1 MSSEATGLGAG
12 NFSNTNSALIGFFNS
27 GVVAP
32 AKVHMNWGC
41 IEDSVY
47 TDDECERLEG
57 YLAHKIGMP
66 EILPSDHP
74 YRNAPP
80 GQ

>member
-1 MSSEATGLGAG
+1 
-12 NFSNTNSALIGFFNS
+12 
-27 GVVAP
+27 
-32 AKVHMNWGC
+32 MNWGC

-66 EILPSDHP
+66 EILPPDHP